1 MKVLNT
7 FKIGFRIRSSY
18 KTNSFI
24 YRLRSLPLIK
34 KIIPSTLYGKESLKV
49 FTIILTL
56 IKEFL
61 SIFFNKGLY
70 LLLIFLSTS
79 LLKADSADSFTHI
92 IIFLTII
99 GGFLNTNLFTPTTDK
114 FYAINI
120 MGLNAREYA
129 IGDYIYFLLKTF
141 VGFLTFSI
149 IFALLSDMSVLA
161 CISVPVFVVSVK
173 LCFSAYSLRSYKK
186 GNKVKDDN
194 LPKPMVWIGIVLL
207 LLVAYLPPYLGY
219 AISDNILIGL
229 TLLLVIPSI
238 FALRYVLI
246 FDEYRRV
253 YKELLV
259 PNKSVITARKETVRK
274 IQQETMSKKIS
285 IDPNHI
291 SDKSGFKYFNEIF
304 MKRHSSLLTKSA
316 KRITLVSLIIFIV
329 IAILNFIFSN
339 ESGELN
345 EILHSFLPYFLFVM
359 YLTNRGNLITQAFF
373 MNCDHSMLTYSF
385 YRQPKAILLL
395 FIERLK
401 YIILINLI
409 PAIAIALEYIGL
421 MLLTGGSDNSLNY
434 LLTFTSIISMS
445 VFFSVHT
452 IVLYYLFQPYN
463 IALESKSIAYNIA
476 NSLTYFLCYFAIYLR
491 IPTLVFGSA
500 ITIFCLVYI
509 VIAFIL
515 AYRLAPKTFKLNQ

>member
-1 MKVLNT
+1 MRMLNT

-24 YRLRSLPLIK
+24 YHLRSLPLIK
-34 KIIPSTLYGKESLKV
+34 KIIPSTLYGRDSLKT

-79 LLKADSADSFTHI
+79 LLKANPADSFAHI

-99 GGFLNTNLFTPTTDK
+99 GGFLNTNLFTPTIDK

-129 IGDYIYFLLKTF
+129 ISDYIYFLLKTF
-141 VGFLTFSI
+141 IGFLTFSI
-149 IFALLSDMSVLA
+149 IFGLLSGLSVLA
-161 CISVPVFVVSVK
+161 CICVPVFVVSTK
-173 LCFSAYSLRSYKK
+173 LCFSAYSLRTYKK
-186 GNKVKDDN
+186 DSKLKNDS
-194 LPKPMVWIGIVLL
+194 LPKALEWIGIALL

-219 AISDNILIGL
+219 AISDDKLVIL

-238 FALRYVLI
+238 FALRYVLS

-253 YKELLV
+253 YKELL
-259 PNKSVITARKETVRK
+259 
-274 IQQETMSKKIS
+274 
-285 IDPNHI
+285 DPNQT
-291 SDKSGFKYFNEIF
+291 SDKSGYKYFNEIF
-304 MKRHSSLLTKSA
+304 MKRHASLLTKSA
-316 KRITLVSLIIFIV
+316 KKITLVSLIIFAF
-329 IAILNFIFSN
+329 IATLNFIFFD
-339 ESGELN
+339 ESAELN
-345 EILHSFLPYFLFVM
+345 EMLHSYLPYFLFVM
-359 YLTNRGNLITQAFF
+359 YMTNRGNVITQAFF

-409 PAIAIALEYIGL
+409 PAVAIALEYIGI
-421 MLLTGGSDNSLNY
+421 MFISGGSDNPLNY

-463 IALESKSIAYNIA
+463 AELESKGWTYNIA
-476 NSLTYFLCYFAIYLR
+476 NTITYLVCYFAINLR

-500 ITIFCLVYI
+500 ITVFCLVYI

>member
-1 MKVLNT
+1 MLNT

-24 YRLRSLPLIK
+24 YHLRSLPLIK
-34 KIIPSTLYGKESLKV
+34 KIIPSTLYGRDSLKT

-79 LLKADSADSFTHI
+79 LLKANPADSFAHI

-99 GGFLNTNLFTPTTDK
+99 GGFLNTNLFTPTIDK

-129 IGDYIYFLLKTF
+129 ISDYIYFLLKTF
-141 VGFLTFSI
+141 IGFLTFSI
-149 IFALLSDMSVLA
+149 IFGLLSGMSVLA
-161 CISVPVFVVSVK
+161 CICVPVFVVSTK
-173 LCFSAYSLRSYKK
+173 LCFSAYSLRTYKK
-186 GNKVKDDN
+186 DSKLKNDS
-194 LPKPMVWIGIVLL
+194 LPKALEWIGIALL

-219 AISDNILIGL
+219 AISDDKLVIL

-238 FALRYVLI
+238 FALRYVLS

-253 YKELLV
+253 YKELLD
-259 PNKSVITARKETVRK
+259 PNKSVVIAGKEAVTK
-274 IQQETMSKKIS
+274 IQQESMSKKIS
-285 IDPNHI
+285 IYPNQT
-291 SDKSGFKYFNEIF
+291 SDKSGYKYFNEIF

-316 KRITLVSLIIFIV
+316 KKITLVSLIIFAF
-329 IAILNFIFSN
+329 IATLNFIFFD
-339 ESGELN
+339 ESAELN
-345 EILHSFLPYFLFVM
+345 EMLHSYLPYFLFVM
-359 YLTNRGNLITQAFF
+359 YMTNRGNVITQAFF

-409 PAIAIALEYIGL
+409 PAVAIALEYIGI
-421 MLLTGGSDNSLNY
+421 MFISGGSDNPLNY

-463 IALESKSIAYNIA
+463 AELESKGWTYNIA
-476 NSLTYFLCYFAIYLR
+476 NTITYLVCYFAINLR

-500 ITIFCLVYI
+500 ITVFCLVYI